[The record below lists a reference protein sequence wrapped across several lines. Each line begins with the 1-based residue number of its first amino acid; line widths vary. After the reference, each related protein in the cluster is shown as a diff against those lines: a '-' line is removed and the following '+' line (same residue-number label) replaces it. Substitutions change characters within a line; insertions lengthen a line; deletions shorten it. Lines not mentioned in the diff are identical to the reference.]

1 MSLAFVVVVAYLV
14 AVILLSLYFTKFVKT
29 SEDFTVAGRSLP
41 GIILAGTF
49 MATWMGSG
57 TVVGGTNSL
66 AYRHGPWVAIIFG
79 MAAPIGIVVL
89 YFLSKRIHELKMQTV
104 PDVLEYRYGETAR
117 IIGSFIIMLAYV
129 GITSY
134 QYSGIGFVLNAT
146 LGIPTKIGV
155 LIGAIVVIGSA
166 VLGGLY
172 SVAYTDFMSACIMLL
187 GLGIGIP
194 VAISG
199 AGGWEALASKLPPE
213 HLKLGGLSALSI
225 MGYFFPLF
233 FLILGDQNMYQ
244 RFFAAKDPKAA
255 KWGAIGWFFGVLV
268 VMPLVAYGATA
279 SRALFPNLNPGM
291 ALIKLSS
298 SAMPPL
304 IGSLCLAAISAFI
317 ITTGNSYLL
326 SSAVNLGWDIYA
338 RVINRNATDKHR
350 LSVTRWGVIVLGIL
364 AYVLITYF
372 PTVLAVQMYAYTMYG
387 ASITPAL
394 LAAVLSP
401 NIKPQ
406 AGIWSMIVGA
416 VTTLAWELS
425 GKPYGLASVMI
436 AAPLAIITLFLVN
449 AIAPSTRK
457 VR

>member
-1 MSLAFVVVVAYLV
+1 MSLTFVVIVVYLV
-14 AVILLSLYFTKFVKT
+14 AVILLSIYFTKYVKT

-49 MATWMGSG
+49 VATWMGSG

-79 MAAPIGIVVL
+79 MAAPIGIVIL
-89 YFLSKRIHELKMQTV
+89 YLLSKRIHQLKMQTV
-104 PDVLEYRYGETAR
+104 PDVLEYKYGEAAR
-117 IIGSFIIMLAYV
+117 VIGSLIIILAYV

-146 LGIPTKIGV
+146 LGIPTKIGI

-187 GLGIGIP
+187 GLAIGIP
-194 VAISG
+194 IAISG
-199 AGGWEALASKLPPE
+199 AGGWATVASKLPPE

-268 VMPLVAYGATA
+268 VMPLVAYGATT

-298 SAMPPL
+298 DAMPPL
-304 IGSLCLAAISAFI
+304 IGALCLAAISAFI

-350 LSVTRWGVIVLGIL
+350 LAVTRWGVIILGIA

-394 LAAVLSP
+394 LAAVLWPSV
-401 NIKPQ
+401 KPK
-406 AGIWSMIVGA
+406 AGISSMAVGA
-416 VTTLAWELS
+416 VVTLAWELS

-436 AAPLAIITLFLVN
+436 AAPAAIITLFLVN
-449 AIAPSTRK
+449 AVSSK
-457 VR
+457 K

>member
-1 MSLAFVVVVAYLV
+1 MSLAFIVVMVYLAAVVLV
-14 AVILLSLYFTKFVKT
+14 STYYTRFIKT
-29 SEDFTVAGRSLP
+29 SEDFTVAGRTLP
-41 GIILAGTF
+41 GLILAGTF
-49 MATWMGSG
+49 VATWMGSG

-79 MAAPIGIVVL
+79 MAAPIGIVML
-89 YFLSKRIHELKMQTV
+89 YFLSKKIHELKMQTV
-104 PDVLEYRYGETAR
+104 PDILEYRYGEAAR
-117 IIGSFIIMLAYV
+117 IIGSLIIMLAYV

-134 QYSGIGFVLNAT
+134 QYSGVGFVLNAT
-146 LGIPTKIGV
+146 LGIPTKVGI

-187 GLGIGIP
+187 GLSIGIP
-194 VAISG
+194 YAISS
-199 AGGWEALASKLPPE
+199 AGGWSTIASKLPPE

-268 VMPLVAYGATA
+268 VMPLVAFGATA
-279 SRALFPNLNPGM
+279 SRALFPNINPGM

-298 SAMPPL
+298 DVMPQIL
-304 IGSLCLAAISAFI
+304 GAFCLAAISAFI

-338 RVINRNATDKHR
+338 RVINRSATDKHR
-350 LSVTRWGVIVLGIL
+350 LAVTRWGVVVLGIL

-394 LAAVLSP
+394 LAAVLYP
-401 NIKPQ
+401 NIKPA
-406 AGIWSMIVGA
+406 AGVSSMLVGA
-416 VTTLAWELS
+416 VATLAWELS
-425 GKPYGLASVMI
+425 GKPYGLASVII
-436 AAPLAIITLFLVN
+436 AAPLAIVTLILVN
-449 AIAPSTRK
+449 ALAPKR
-457 VR
+457 

>member
-1 MSLAFVVVVAYLV
+1 MSLAFLVVVLYLV
-14 AVILLSLYFTKFVKT
+14 AVILLSIYFTKYVRS

-66 AYRHGPWVAIIFG
+66 AFSHGPWVAIIFG
-79 MAAPIGIVVL
+79 MAAPVGIVIL
-89 YFLSKRIHELKMQTV
+89 YFMSKRIHELRMQTV
-104 PDVLEYRYGETAR
+104 PDILEYKYGETAR
-117 IIGSFIIMLAYV
+117 VIGSLIIILAYV

-146 LGIPTKIGV
+146 LNIPTKIGT

-172 SVAYTDFMSACIMLL
+172 SVAYTDFMSACLMLL

-199 AGGWEALASKLPPE
+199 AGGWSVVASKLPPE

-225 MGYFFPLF
+225 LGYFFPLF

-255 KWGAIGWFFGVLV
+255 KWGTIGWFFGVVV
-268 VMPLVAYGATA
+268 VMPLVAYGATT
-279 SRALFPNLNPGM
+279 SRALFPNIKPGM
-291 ALIKLSS
+291 ALIKLASD
-298 SAMPPL
+298 AMPPL
-304 IGSLCLAAISAFI
+304 VGSLALASISAFI

-326 SSAVNLGWDIYA
+326 SSAVNLGWDLYA
-338 RVINRNATDKHR
+338 RLINRNATDKHR
-350 LSVTRWGVIVLGIL
+350 LAVTRWGVIILGIL
-364 AYVLITYF
+364 AYILITYF
-372 PTVLAVQMYAYTMYG
+372 PSVLAVQMYAYTMYG

-394 LAAVLSP
+394 LAAVLWR
-401 NIKPQ
+401 NVKPT
-406 AGIWSMIVGA
+406 AGISSMVVGA
-416 VTTLAWELS
+416 IVTLAWELS
-425 GKPYGLASVMI
+425 GKPYGLASVI
-436 AAPLAIITLFLVN
+436 VAAPAAILTLLLVN
-449 AIAPSTRK
+449 ALS
-457 VR
+457 VRR